1 MLTLL
6 KAVYTNVFNKQRL
19 MLCLAKAIWS
29 LRYLISTYCP
39 LRFPSGG
46 ASSLPGTLYPS
57 GWIPRDPPYQSPEQF
72 QVQPLELQH
81 SSFAGPLPDFTKNG
95 ELYHATRLSG
105 SCPCTQPMQ
114 VVSLPLY
121 QQQQALAFL
130 ASRDLNSRILRQA
143 LHLISIT
150 SLSQIWIQ
158 GLHHLPFLSG
168 LASLF
173 HRLYDL
179 KY

>member
-1 MLTLL
+1 MTCCELTSRLIKISRGSDMLTLL

-81 SSFAGPLPDFTKNG
+81 SSFAGPLPDSTWIKNS
-95 ELYHATRLSG
+95 TIILSL
-105 SCPCTQPMQ
+105 CP
-114 VVSLPLY
+114 
-121 QQQQALAFL
+121 
-130 ASRDLNSRILRQA
+130 RQLLT
-143 LHLISIT
+143 LHLSPV
-150 SLSQIWIQ
+150 L
-158 GLHHLPFLSG
+158 LLYPYSG
-168 LASLF
+168 ICSYNMNCQRA
-173 HRLYDL
+173 DEVI
-179 KY
+179 